1 MARYVIQSQDYY
13 EKMRKYYCNSEIRKT
28 REYRNKWFSW
38 PRGLSVWGDF
48 ENNDLKLAVIPM
60 DNEIE
65 MDAKGDN
72 DDY

>member
-1 MARYVIQSQDYY
+1 MFFRNQDDY

-28 REYRNKWFSW
+28 NKLRIKWFSW
-38 PRGLSVWGDF
+38 RRGLSVEEDF

-65 MDAKGDN
+65 MDAKGDK